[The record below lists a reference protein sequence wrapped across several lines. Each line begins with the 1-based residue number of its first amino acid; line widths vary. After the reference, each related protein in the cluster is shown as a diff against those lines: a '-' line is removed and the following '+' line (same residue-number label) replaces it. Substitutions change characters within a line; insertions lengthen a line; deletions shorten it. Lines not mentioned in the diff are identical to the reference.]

1 MCEGE
6 SICIIYRLT
15 TCGVVLFYMIIANE
29 NNHRIAT
36 FQYKTSIS
44 YQEGTMHF
52 SKFVSFNF
60 QDNTTSLV
68 LCFLFYNY
76 SYQASEKLINL
87 GWLSKTHNQ
96 DLNPDLFKSKV
107 HYLSN
112 IQQKHLSLGNSNG
125 KAAIWRLFQIRD
137 FGRPVFL
144 WKSFLS
150 GQEFWWIVKIDKEI
164 HPAIVTAWPCLK
176 NA

>member
-52 SKFVSFNF
+52 PNSVSFNF

-125 KAAIWRLFQIRD
+125 KAAI
-137 FGRPVFL
+137 
-144 WKSFLS
+144 
-150 GQEFWWIVKIDKEI
+150 
-164 HPAIVTAWPCLK
+164 
-176 NA
+176 